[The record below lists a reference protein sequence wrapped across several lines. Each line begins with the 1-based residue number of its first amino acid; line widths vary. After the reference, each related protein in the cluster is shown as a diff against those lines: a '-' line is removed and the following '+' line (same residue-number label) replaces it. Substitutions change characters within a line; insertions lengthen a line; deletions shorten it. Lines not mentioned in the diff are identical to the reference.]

1 MQTVTV
7 FLLGLGLSADACA
20 VSLTSGLM
28 IRNLKL
34 YKALKIA
41 LFFGVFQAGMVISGW
56 GIGLSFREL
65 IAVVGSWIAFG
76 LLSLLG
82 GKMIYEAVKEDDEDE
97 EKFDPLDNTTL
108 TALAIATS
116 LDALAA
122 GISLSVLKV
131 SIFSAGAIIGLTT
144 FSLCLL
150 AVFLGHKCGHL
161 WKNQVEILGGV
172 VLIAIGLK
180 IILTN
185 F

>member
-1 MQTVTV
+1 MQTATV

-56 GIGLSFREL
+56 GIGLTFREL
-65 IAVVGSWIAFG
+65 IAAVGSWIAFG
-76 LLSLLG
+76 LLTLLG
-82 GKMIYEAVKEDDEDE
+82 GKMIYEAVKEDDEDN
-97 EKFDPLDNTTL
+97 KFDPLDNATL

-122 GISLSVLKV
+122 GISLSVLKSRFFQRV
-131 SIFSAGAIIGLTT
+131 R
-144 FSLCLL
+144 
-150 AVFLGHKCGHL
+150 
-161 WKNQVEILGGV
+161 
-172 VLIAIGLK
+172 
-180 IILTN
+180 
-185 F
+185 

>member
-1 MQTVTV
+1 MQTATV

-65 IAVVGSWIAFG
+65 IAAVGSWIAFG

-82 GKMIYEAVKEDDEDE
+82 GKMIYEAVKEDDEE
-97 EKFDPLDNTTL
+97 NKFDPLDNGTL

-131 SIFSAGAIIGLTT
+131 SIFSAGAMIGLIT
-144 FSLCLL
+144 FTLCLL

-161 WKNQVEILGGV
+161 WKNQVEILGGI
-172 VLIAIGLK
+172 VLIAIGLR